1 MNFSSML
8 EIKPMMHCGLC
19 NNGKIV
25 VEIYIFRCSSKRKV
39 GKFTQKKKM
48 KFVFT
53 CKHRVFQLLVVF
65 FATVEVLWKFCGKS
79 QVIL

>member
-1 MNFSSML
+1 MVKL
-8 EIKPMMHCGLC
+8 WLK
-19 NNGKIV
+19 
-25 VEIYIFRCSSKRKV
+25 YIFFAVALREKLVNLRK
-39 GKFTQKKKM
+39 KKKM